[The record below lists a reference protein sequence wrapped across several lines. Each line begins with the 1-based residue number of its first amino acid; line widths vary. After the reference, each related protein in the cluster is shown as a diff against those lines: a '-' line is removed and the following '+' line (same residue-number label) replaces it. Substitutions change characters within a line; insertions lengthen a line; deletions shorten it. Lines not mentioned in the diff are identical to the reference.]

1 MQQQGGEKPA
11 SQHADATA
19 SQRKGHARTHARTQ
33 TPRERQ
39 YNSGQA
45 IARAPALT
53 PPPRRL
59 GVLCMQSADSR
70 SLLFPPSPFLTPT
83 LGRRPREARR
93 REGKARKTP
102 KRSKKRPNRS
112 APWRGA
118 IWRHA
123 LRSLGTGAIG
133 GGGHARFHA
142 RIPNESLRPD
152 SSLGAIAITLARAC
166 CCSDAGSCKCL
177 RC

>member
-33 TPRERQ
+33 TPRERH

-45 IARAPALT
+45 TARAPALT
-53 PPPRRL
+53 PLRRL

-93 REGKARKTP
+93 REGKENAKAVKEETKQKRTVAR
-102 KRSKKRPNRS
+102 RDL
-112 APWRGA
+112 A
-118 IWRHA
+118 
-123 LRSLGTGAIG
+123 
-133 GGGHARFHA
+133 
-142 RIPNESLRPD
+142 
-152 SSLGAIAITLARAC
+152 ARAALIGHRRH
-166 CCSDAGSCKCL
+166 S
-177 RC
+177 RCGPCTASRTHTETSH